1 MSKLAYRSHPFLNLF
16 GRRYHIASSGK
27 SDCTSRSMILSN
39 HTGIQNL
46 ITSNV
51 ILYCIWSG
59 LFNLPICSG
68 WMLRHIRRQLPGMD
82 HQHGGNNH
90 MHFFTFSS
98 SFFFLP
104 AATEKFFFYI
114 KPSWLL
120 TLFVQSCFWRLAMR
134 LGFAACRS
142 TIPSVKML
150 TGRLLT
156 GRQNH

>member
-39 HTGIQNL
+39 HTRIQNL

-51 ILYCIWSG
+51 VLYLWSG
-59 LFNLPICSG
+59 LPICPG
-68 WMLRHIRRQLPGMD
+68 WMLRRIRRELPGMD

-90 MHFFTFSS
+90 MHFFLLFLLFFSS
-98 SFFFLP
+98 CSDW
-104 AATEKFFFYI
+104 KVFFYI

-150 TGRLLT
+150 TGRLT